1 MNNKKEFDKKVT
13 ELKNATEII
22 KERVAKVTHG
32 LNQATNLLNLNVKEV
47 KRVASTLQPLEEVV
61 SELQEKIDGIEW
73 GEYTVAD
80 VESTLSVA
88 HNLPSAY
95 NDYEEIDLEEDDYE
109 EDTTEEEIRD
119 TVSTDGGGARIRVY
133 PSEETLVYMAEHIGQ
148 GVETDDLAVYEAIR
162 DTNGRTGFRQEGYY
176 VDPEET
182 YANRDKRLKEASKV
196 DEDEEVELEVTIIR
210 PKSKSK
216 PKPKAKAK
224 KKQNSKAKPTTTE
237 FEKIAPLVTTEFKND
252 TEKGIVTDYINGA
265 GTSAIARTY
274 NVSMGTIYTALNRHK
289 IPKRNIANNS
299 VEVQMIPVINNKKLL
314 NAIIDS
320 YNKGVPVKDIYEKYS
335 IHKNGLY
342 YLLDYVGVDRK
353 VSHKGKKGDVEL
365 KMD

>member
-47 KRVASTLQPLEEVV
+47 KRVASTLKPLEEVV
-61 SELQEKIDGIEW
+61 SELQKEVAGLAQYNKAGAVYYDGRE
-73 GEYTVAD
+73 V
-80 VESTLSVA
+80 
-88 HNLPSAY
+88 NL
-95 NDYEEIDLEEDDYE
+95 EEVDLEEDDYE

-133 PSEETLVYMAEHIGQ
+133 PPEETLVYMAEHIGQ

-196 DEDEEVELEVTIIR
+196 EEDEEVELEVTIIR
-210 PKSKSK
+210 PKSESK
-216 PKPKAKAK
+216 PKPKPKPKAK
-224 KKQNSKAKPTTTE
+224 KKQNSKTKPTTTE
-237 FEKIAPLVTTEFKND
+237 FEKIAPLVTTKFKND

-353 VSHKGKKGDVEL
+353 VRHKGKKGDVEL

>member
-1 MNNKKEFDKKVT
+1 M
-13 ELKNATEII
+13 
-22 KERVAKVTHG
+22 
-32 LNQATNLLNLNVKEV
+32 NLNVKEV

-61 SELQEKIDGIEW
+61 SELQKEVDGLAQYSKAEVVYYD
-73 GEYTVAD
+73 GREV
-80 VESTLSVA
+80 
-88 HNLPSAY
+88 NP
-95 NDYEEIDLEEDDYE
+95 EEIDLEEDDYE

-119 TVSTDGGGARIRVY
+119 IVSTDGGGARIRVY
-133 PSEETLVYMAEHIGQ
+133 PPEETLVYMAEHIGQ
-148 GVETDDLAVYEAIR
+148 GVETDDLAVYEAVR
-162 DTNGRTGFRQEGYY
+162 DTNGHTGFRQEGYY
-176 VDPEET
+176 VDPTET
-182 YANRDKRLKEASKV
+182 YANRDKRLKETSKV
-196 DEDEEVELEVTIIR
+196 EEVEEVELEVTIIR
-210 PKSKSK
+210 PKSKPKSK
-216 PKPKAKAK
+216 PKAK
-224 KKQNSKAKPTTTE
+224 KKQNSKTKST
-237 FEKIAPLVTTEFKND
+237 TTEFKND

-353 VSHKGKKGDVEL
+353 VHHKGKKGDVEL

>member
-13 ELKNATEII
+13 ELKNATEIV

-47 KRVASTLQPLEEVV
+47 KRVASTLKPLEEVV
-61 SELQEKIDGIEW
+61 SELQKEVDGLAQYSKAEVVYYD
-73 GEYTVAD
+73 GREV
-80 VESTLSVA
+80 
-88 HNLPSAY
+88 NL
-95 NDYEEIDLEEDDYE
+95 EEVDLEEDDYE

-119 TVSTDGGGARIRVY
+119 TVSTDGGGARIRAC
-133 PSEETLVYMAEHIGQ
+133 PPEETLVYMAEYIGQ
-148 GVETDDLAVYEAIR
+148 SVETDDLAVYEAVR
-162 DTNGRTGFRQEGYY
+162 DTNGHTGFRQERYY

-353 VSHKGKKGDVEL
+353 VRHKGKKGDVEL

>member
-13 ELKNATEII
+13 ELKNATETI
-22 KERVAKVTHG
+22 KERVARVTHG

-47 KRVASTLQPLEEVV
+47 KRVASTLQPLGEVV
-61 SELQEKIDGIEW
+61 SELQKEVDGLAQYSKAEVVHYD
-73 GEYTVAD
+73 GREV
-80 VESTLSVA
+80 
-88 HNLPSAY
+88 NL
-95 NDYEEIDLEEDDYE
+95 EEIDLEEDDYE

-133 PSEETLVYMAEHIGQ
+133 PPEKTLVYMAEHIGQ
-148 GVETDDLAVYEAIR
+148 GVETDDLAVYEAVR
-162 DTNGRTGFRQEGYY
+162 DKNGHTGFRQEGYY
-176 VDPEET
+176 VDPMET

-196 DEDEEVELEVTIIR
+196 EEVEEVELEVTIIR

-216 PKPKAKAK
+216 PKSKPKAK
-224 KKQNSKAKPTTTE
+224 KKQNSKTKST
-237 FEKIAPLVTTEFKND
+237 ITEFKND

-299 VEVQMIPVINNKKLL
+299 VEVQMVPVINNKKLL

-353 VSHKGKKGDVEL
+353 VRHKGKKGDVEL